1 MRRVLWFVLALG
13 AVGATE
19 ARVFLTQDQALRL
32 AFAEAAVERQARFL
46 TEPQLA
52 RARELAGVEI
62 PSALVARYVATS
74 AGRLVGI
81 AYFDTHVVRTLSET
95 VMIVVDPDDRILRIE
110 ILAFGEPEDYLPRA
124 RWLEQFPGRA
134 LDRDL
139 ALKRGVDAITGA
151 TLSAQALTAATRRIL
166 AIHQLLGEAAAA
178 GASP

>member
-1 MRRVLWFVLALG
+1 MRRAALIVLALG
-13 AVGATE
+13 AASATE

-32 AFAEAAVERQARFL
+32 AFDGAVVERQARFL

-52 RARELAGVEI
+52 RARELASVEV
-62 PSALVARYVATS
+62 PSALVARYVAT
-74 AGRLVGI
+74 ADGRLVGT

-95 VMIVVDPDDRILRIE
+95 VMIVVGSDDRILRIE
-110 ILAFGEPEDYLPRA
+110 ILAFGEPEDYLPRP
-124 RWLEQFPGRA
+124 RWLAQFPGRA

-151 TLSAQALTAATRRIL
+151 TLSAQALTDATRRIL
-166 AIHQLLGEAAAA
+166 ALHRVLGEPATP